1 MNKGLYVVLAILIMS
16 AVVIALRLSP
26 LVLFRNGKMPKW
38 LDYLGRVLPYAMIPI
53 LLMYCV
59 KDTDWHFAGSVVP
72 MLIGVTATALVHIW
86 KKNMM
91 VSLIVGLSVYMV
103 LLRVVPWP
111 AYY

>member
-1 MNKGLYVVLAILIMS
+1 MSKELYCALAILIMG
-16 AVVIALRLSP
+16 AVTIALRFSSLIF
-26 LVLFRNGKMPKW
+26 FRGGKVPKW
-38 LDYLGRVLPYAMIPI
+38 LDYLGKVLPFAMMPI
-53 LLMYCV
+53 LVMYCI
-59 KDTDWHFAGSVVP
+59 KDTDWHFSGSVVP

-91 VSLIVGLSVYMV
+91 VSLLVGLSVYMV

>member
-1 MNKGLYVVLAILIMS
+1 MNKELYGVLAILIMA

-59 KDTDWHFAGSVVP
+59 KDTDWHFSGSLVP
-72 MLIGVTATALVHIW
+72 MILGITATALIHIW
-86 KKNMM
+86 KKNTI
-91 VSLIVGLSVYMV
+91 VSLVTGMVVYMV